1 MTQITQICANEY
13 INKICNILILNKI
26 NICDNLRYLCHLR
39 SKNFSANFMMNKT
52 INIKGSLM
60 DFSTPKVMGILNI
73 TPDSFFEG
81 SRKQTEEDIRR
92 RVVQIMEEGAD
103 IIDIGGYSSRPNAA
117 FVSEEEEMQR
127 LDYALS
133 ILVEIYPE
141 AIVSVDTFRS
151 GIARKCVEKYQVA
164 IINDISAGNLDDKMF
179 DVIAGLKVPY
189 IIMHMQGTPQT
200 MMQYT
205 IYNNLMQDI
214 FLYFSE
220 KINQLHRIGVND
232 IIIDPGFGFSKTTN
246 QNYHLMNSLENFCI
260 FGLPILVGIS
270 RKKMIRDILNCTPE
284 ESLTGTTVLNTL
296 ALTKKANILRVH
308 DVNEAVA
315 AVKLFNICTCISE

>member
-1 MTQITQICANEY
+1 
-13 INKICNILILNKI
+13 
-26 NICDNLRYLCHLR
+26 
-39 SKNFSANFMMNKT
+39 
-52 INIKGSLM
+52 M

-81 SRKQTEEDIRR
+81 SRNQTEEEIRR
-92 RVVQIMEEGAD
+92 RVAQIMEEGAD
-103 IIDIGGYSSRPNAA
+103 MIDIGGYSSRPNAA

-133 ILVEIYPE
+133 ILFEMYPE

-151 GIARKCVEKYQVA
+151 GVAWKCVEKYGVA
-164 IINDISAGNLDDKMF
+164 IINDISAGNLDANMF
-179 DVIAGLKVPY
+179 DIVAGLKVPY

-200 MMQYT
+200 MIQYT
-205 IYNNLMQDI
+205 TYNNLIQDI

-220 KINQLHRIGVND
+220 KVNRLHRMGVND

-246 QNYHLMNSLENFCI
+246 QNYQLMNSLENFCI
-260 FGLPILVGIS
+260 FELPILVGIS
-270 RKKMIRDILNCTPE
+270 RKRMIRDILDCTPE

-296 ALTKKANILRVH
+296 ALTKKADILRVH
-308 DVNEAVA
+308 DVKEAVE
-315 AVKLFNICTCISE
+315 AVKLYNICTSISE